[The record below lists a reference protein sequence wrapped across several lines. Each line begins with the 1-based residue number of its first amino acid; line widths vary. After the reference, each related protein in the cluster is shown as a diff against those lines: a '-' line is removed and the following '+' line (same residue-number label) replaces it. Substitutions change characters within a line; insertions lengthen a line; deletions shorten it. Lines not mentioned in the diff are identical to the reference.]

1 MGQMN
6 YKEEVDR
13 EFSSR
18 RKKSYEAYQRAKQV
32 IPAGVMA
39 RGRLFSP
46 YPFYIQK
53 GESDRL
59 DEQSL
64 IVMIRPQI
72 GACPSDYGCDTE
84 GSGEPVCDSTKEE
97 YLWLA

>member
-1 MGQMN
+1 MGQTN

-53 GESDRL
+53 GK
-59 DEQSL
+59 
-64 IVMIRPQI
+64 
-72 GACPSDYGCDTE
+72 
-84 GSGEPVCDSTKEE
+84 GS
-97 YLWLA
+97 